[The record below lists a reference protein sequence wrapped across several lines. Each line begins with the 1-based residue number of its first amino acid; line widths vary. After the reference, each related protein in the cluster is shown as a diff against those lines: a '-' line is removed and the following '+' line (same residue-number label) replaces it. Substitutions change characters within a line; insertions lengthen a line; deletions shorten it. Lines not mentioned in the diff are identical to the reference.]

1 MPQNRRRNPAPD
13 LSFERALSARGL
25 QPVAGIDE
33 AGRGPIA
40 GPVVAAAVI
49 LDQHR
54 VPEGI
59 RDSKELSPAKRDALF
74 DNIMQ
79 SAEIGIGIAPVERID
94 ADNILQATLWAMAQ
108 AANNL
113 TSPPATVIVD
123 GNQLPQLSCPCEA
136 IIGGDRKSLSIAA
149 ASIIAK
155 VTRDRMMEE
164 LARAFPQYG
173 FERHRGYPT
182 KAHIA
187 SLNAHGPC
195 PHHRRSFGPVAATLR

>member
-1 MPQNRRRNPAPD
+1 M
-13 LSFERALSARGL
+13 RG
-25 QPVAGIDE
+25 
-33 AGRGPIA
+33 
-40 GPVVAAAVI
+40 
-49 LDQHR
+49 
-54 VPEGI
+54 
-59 RDSKELSPAKRDALF
+59 
-74 DNIMQ
+74 
-79 SAEIGIGIAPVERID
+79 
-94 ADNILQATLWAMAQ
+94 DNILQATLWAMAQ

-113 TSPPATVIVD
+113 PSPPATVIVD
-123 GNQLPQLSCPCEA
+123 GNQLPQLSCSCEA
-136 IIGGDRKSLSIAA
+136 IIGGDHKSLSIAA